1 MNDLFYHILV
11 ISVAAYSVIRGFRNG
26 FTGQVPG
33 VLGLAFG
40 LVCAHIFAEDVADGI
55 RLLFP
60 SIRTRVGSAFTCS
73 VVGAVVV
80 YVVVYMLFKS
90 LTGVF
95 RKIMEVFEVG
105 ILDCIFGSVFSLLKY
120 MLGVSI
126 FLNLLVCVNPRTPLM
141 KHISSDDGNIVGEVM
156 LMASGMLGCVSCED
170 LHHHLQLRDATRISC
185 NITTCRDVI
194 ECSNKEKGKPE
205 PATGRQQYKKIEN
218 A

>member
-11 ISVAAYSVIRGFRNG
+11 ISVAAYSVIKGFRNG
-26 FTGQVPG
+26 FTGQVSG

-40 LVCAHIFAEDVADGI
+40 LVCAHIFAEDVADVI
-55 RLLFP
+55 RSLFP
-60 SIRTRVGSAFTCS
+60 SIRTRVGSAYTCS

-80 YVVVYMLFKS
+80 YVAVYMIFKS

-126 FLNLLVCVNPRTPLM
+126 FLNLLVCVNPRSPLM
-141 KHISSDDGNIVGEVM
+141 KHVSSDDGNIVGEVM
-156 LMASGMLGCVSCED
+156 LMAPGMLGCVSCED
-170 LHHHLQLRDATRISC
+170 LHHHLQLRDAKRISC
-185 NITTCRDVI
+185 NIRGSRDVI
-194 ECSNKEKGKPE
+194 EMD
-205 PATGRQQYKKIEN
+205 KIEKRKPT
-218 A
+218 AVSRRLSI